1 MKAVH
6 WLLTVAVAWWFRQ
19 GGAVEVLGKC
29 ESQCGNVAVPFPFGL
44 KTNCARSEA
53 FLLNCTNI
61 EGNGLQLLSGNLTI
75 RKISV
80 GDSTMIASLPDAFE
94 CYDQN
99 GMLLANESS
108 PLALIKLPPNPRY
121 RFSETHNKLTVLG
134 CDSVAFVANSEG
146 TFGSGCISY
155 GTDIVAFSRGTTCS
169 GRVCCQASIP
179 KGLETLRISIA
190 HIKRKVSA
198 WQHGYCARAFVVDD
212 RLFDISNWTL
222 PRFQDVGSTP
232 GLVVDWMVESD
243 VTCRKAQLNESSYA
257 CDGVNTECKDFRNG
271 LGYRCVCKNGYEGN
285 PYRGCT
291 DINECKY
298 PERYPCDGKCRN
310 KPGSY
315 TCRCR
320 PGKKRNA
327 KHRCKVSP
335 LSIAVLVVAAS
346 IFGTTVTALVS
357 ITVRWRLK
365 KINFRRNGGEL
376 LKQRKVRTFTES
388 ELAKATNNYDDRKK
402 LGNSSFGSV
411 HKGTLLNCKG
421 TLAKHGETV
430 VVVKKPKDVDKS
442 LLNKDFQ
449 RELEILMN
457 ISCKNVVKLKGIC
470 LETRIPLL
478 VYEYIPNGTL
488 FRLIH
493 QNESTIPWEQRFKI
507 AAETALALDY
517 MHSNIQPPIFHGN
530 IKSANILLDQNNS
543 VKISDF
549 GTSVLISPEHR
560 HIVAIQ
566 KKDSLG
572 YIDPEY
578 LVTGMLT
585 TQSDV
590 YSFGVVLVEL
600 LTQKKLYVTEFG
612 KSINTIHHFIS
623 SMKGDTLS
631 DVINFEGASEDEM
644 ERVRTVAEIAVKCLD
659 QNGVNRPAM
668 SDVAQRLA
676 NINPSSTIEE
686 ENEETEREV
695 NADKLSTLGEASQ
708 EGTSSC
714 ISCLGMDSA
723 CSCI

>member
-19 GGAVEVLGKC
+19 GGAVEVLRKC
-29 ESQCGNVAVPFPFGL
+29 ERQCGIVAVPFPFGL
-44 KTNCARSEA
+44 KINCARSKA

-80 GDSTMIASLPDAFE
+80 VDSTMIASLPEAFA

-108 PLALIKLPPNPRY
+108 PLAIIKLSPNPRY

-134 CDSVAFVANSEG
+134 CDSVAIVANSEG

-155 GTDIVAFSRGTTCS
+155 CTDNVGFAPGTTCS
-169 GRVCCQASIP
+169 GQGCCQASIP
-179 KGLETLRISIA
+179 KGLETLIINISFIE
-190 HIKRKVSA
+190 RKVSA
-198 WQHGYCARAFVVDD
+198 RQHGYCARAFVVDD

-222 PRFQDVGSTP
+222 PKFQDVGSTP

-243 VTCRKAQLNESSYA
+243 ENCRKARLNGSSYA
-257 CDGVNTECKDFRNG
+257 CGPHTECKDFGNG
-271 LGYRCVCKNGYEGN
+271 LGYRCVCENGYEGN
-285 PYRGCT
+285 PYLRNLGCAE
-291 DINECKY
+291 INECKD
-298 PERYPCDGKCRN
+298 PKRYPRDGKC
-310 KPGSY
+310 
-315 TCRCR
+315 
-320 PGKKRNA
+320 KKG
-327 KHRCKVSP
+327 
-335 LSIAVLVVAAS
+335 IATPVIAAS
-346 IFGTTVTALVS
+346 IFGITIIAS
-357 ITVRWRLK
+357 ISIQWRLK

-376 LKQRKVRTFTES
+376 LKQHKVRIFTEW

-402 LGNSSFGSV
+402 LGNNHFGSV
-411 HKGTLLNCKG
+411 HKGTLLNRKG
-421 TLAKHGETV
+421 TLVKHVETV

-457 ISCKNVVKLKGIC
+457 VSCKNVVKLKGIC

-493 QNESTIPWEQRFKI
+493 QSELTISWEQRFKI
-507 AAETALALDY
+507 AAEAALALNY
-517 MHSNIQPPIFHGN
+517 MHSSIQPPIFHGN
-530 IKSANILLDQNNS
+530 IKSANILLDQNNL

-560 HIVAIQ
+560 HIVATQ
-566 KKDSLG
+566 KKDSLV

-600 LTQKKLYVTEFG
+600 LTGKKLYVTEPG
-612 KSINTIHHFIS
+612 KSINTIHRFIS
-623 SMKGDTLS
+623 SMKGDTLY

-659 QNGVNRPAM
+659 QSGTNRPAM
-668 SDVAQRLA
+668 SDVAQQLA
-676 NINPSSTIEE
+676 NINPSSTFEE
-686 ENEETEREV
+686 ENEESEREV
-695 NADKLSTLGEASQ
+695 NADKLSTLGDASQ
-708 EGTSSC
+708 EVTSSC
-714 ISCLGMDSA
+714 LSCLGMDSA